1 MTDLKKLNGQQLGL
15 QNIAKFETWVATQTD
30 DDFKQMIHRGQ
41 LNRGTIAK
49 EADIGKSSL
58 RQNDSIKT
66 ALKILEN
73 DLRDRGV
80 LPPLAQQTK
89 DNADKPKEY
98 DSTAKKKYLES
109 NRIAALEAEN
119 LELKAEVAK
128 LTGKLERFG
137 EQAEALSELGIFPR

>member
-1 MTDLKKLNGQQLGL
+1 MNGQQLGQ

-30 DDFKQMIHRGQ
+30 DDFKQIIHRGQ

-58 RQNDSIKT
+58 RQNDSIRK
-66 ALKILEN
+66 ALQALEN
-73 DLRDRGV
+73 ELRDRGV
-80 LPPLAQQTK
+80 LPSLTQQAK
-89 DNADKPKEY
+89 DNAGKPKEY